1 MQGGK
6 RMATED
12 RRPPVAETASG
23 AMRGVWDGDLAI
35 FRGIPFAVPPVGDL
49 RFRPPQ
55 PVASW
60 DGVRDATTFG
70 PIAPQAPSRL
80 GRVMGD
86 FDLPQHEDCLTLNV
100 WTPAL
105 RDGPAPVLVW
115 LHGGANTSG
124 SGSVGWYSGREL
136 ARNGGIVVVTVNYRL
151 GALGFLRLPG
161 IADGNMGILDQ
172 RLALRWVK
180 DNIAAFGGDSAN
192 ITLAGQS
199 AGARATNLHMVDPE
213 TATLFRRAI
222 MQSSPA
228 GIRPISPEQCEAAGR
243 DFLGVLGVEAAA
255 LRQVPPA
262 RLVAAYGDLARRNKR
277 FANSR
282 MPFDVVDDGMVV
294 HGDPV
299 DAAVRGAG
307 IAIDLMI
314 GTTRDES
321 AAHFAFDDE
330 IAGATAAQTRD
341 YFATVFGA
349 AGDDFLAEYRRA
361 WPGAPPDRLVTLL
374 ATDATYHRRGIALAE
389 ARDRLGHPAYVYRFD
404 WQSPTPRIGACHC
417 GELPFVFA
425 NFADWPDAPMLAG
438 ADPAAL
444 AALSGAMH
452 QAWIAFVRTGDPG
465 HAGIPPW
472 KPYDTA
478 RRTTM
483 RFDTAVEPV
492 GDLAGIDWRRSWPL
506 GKGDAA

>member
-1 MQGGK
+1 VVHEHTV
-6 RMATED
+6 RVTTATGTVEGFTRD
-12 RRPPVAETASG
+12 GVHRWRSIPYARPPVG
-23 AMRGVWDGDLAI
+23 A
-35 FRGIPFAVPPVGDL
+35 L
-49 RFRPPQ
+49 RFRAPEPAQ
-55 PVASW
+55 PW
-60 DGVRDATTFG
+60 RGVRYCHGFTKCS
-70 PIAPQAPSRL
+70 PQERRYAVL
-80 GRVMGD
+80 GLGKYQAMG
-86 FDLPQHEDCLTLNV
+86 EDCLTLNV
-100 WTPAL
+100 V
-105 RDGPAPVLVW
+105 APEAAPTEPLPVMVFV
-115 LHGGANTSG
+115 HGGGYILG
-124 SGSVGWYSGREL
+124 SSATPIYDGVGL
-136 ARNGGIVVVTVNYRL
+136 AKRGCIYVSVNYRL
-151 GALGFLRLPG
+151 GALGCLDLSTLSTADVTIDSNLFLRDLT
-161 IADGNMGILDQ
+161 
-172 RLALRWVK
+172 LALRWVK